1 MRRIP
6 ITIVTLMLVATPALA
21 ADPTG
26 EWMVANGHAKIKI
39 ENCGKG
45 LWGVVSWEQRPG
57 GRDIKNPD
65 PAKRDRPTL
74 GMPILLDMQP
84 SEPNEWAGH
93 VYNAEN
99 GKTYE
104 AHISLTNPDSLRIEG
119 CVLGFLCG
127 GESWTRVAE
136 PDDAQDGAQTGARA
150 GAAPPS
156 SRTATPSARAG
167 TPSSRTAAPSPRTAA
182 PSQRAGRATPP
193 QGRRGAPAAT
203 AQEEPPPLDVC
214 SNVVGTTGLSHER
227 RLK

>member
-6 ITIVTLMLVATPALA
+6 ITVVTLMLAATPALA

-26 EWMVANGHAKIKI
+26 EWLVANGHAKIKI

-45 LWGVVSWEQRPG
+45 LWGVVSWEQKPG
-57 GRDIKNPD
+57 GRDTKNPD
-65 PAKRDRPTL
+65 PSKRDRPTL

-136 PDDAQDGAQTGARA
+136 AADAQSGANTGASA
-150 GAAPPS
+150 GTSAARTRTTAPAQKAGRPAPPS
-156 SRTATPSARAG
+156 
-167 TPSSRTAAPSPRTAA
+167 
-182 PSQRAGRATPP
+182 
-193 QGRRGAPAAT
+193 QGRRRAPTTT
-203 AQEEPPPLDVC
+203 AQAEPPPSDVC
-214 SNVVGTTGLSHER
+214 SSVVGTTGLTHER